1 MTVADPTL
9 ARASTPTPGATAEHA
24 ESAARDLRT
33 AGRNAVTLG
42 TSLILTWGVAFLV
55 RFQLPRYLGP
65 ELFGSFN
72 FADAFSAAFFALAEL
87 GVDMYIIREVTVR
100 PKHASDFV
108 GGVLLARIVAALA
121 LMGAMWVA
129 LSASG
134 RPAIVQQAVL
144 VFGVAQLAMINNN
157 SLAALLQAST
167 NVGRLAV
174 ANVLSKVLWGIG
186 LAVAIL
192 LKASLPLLVLPLL
205 LSELVKTGMLLP
217 VLRSAAGVRFRID
230 IAATKLV
237 LLASIP
243 YFVNTG
249 AVGIGARL
257 TASALEFVTD
267 DKREVGWYGAAANMA
282 GLALLL
288 SPLISWVMMP
298 LLARARE
305 RSEREAYGILRRALE
320 VLVVL
325 MVPVTLFIFLAADDV
340 VRLAFGTQFADAAPS
355 LRALAFDFI
364 PMYVAIVASTM
375 LILNKR
381 HWEVTAIS
389 IVAVPVRALAI
400 GPLTAVCGHW
410 LGVGGVAV
418 GAGITEVIGI
428 TLTAAVSLYLCGRQA
443 VDRRSVMATGKSL
456 AAALVVVGIDQT
468 LTAFGPARLVIDMLA
483 YTAIALA
490 IRVVTIGDIRALVAI
505 VKAGGRGES
514 VEVPS
519 AR

>member
-1 MTVADPTL
+1 MRLADPGP
-9 ARASTPTPGATAEHA
+9 APAPEVVGQSDDHA

-42 TSLILTWGVAFLV
+42 TSLLLTWGVAFLV

-65 ELFGSFN
+65 ELFGAFN

-100 PKHASDFV
+100 RKHASEFV
-108 GGVLLARIVAALA
+108 GGVLVARLAAALA

-144 VFGVAQLAMINNN
+144 VFGVAQLAIINNN

-174 ANVLSKVLWGIG
+174 ANVLSKILWGVG
-186 LAVAIL
+186 LAVAIVL
-192 LKASLPLLVLPLL
+192 QASLPLLVLPLL
-205 LSELVKTGMLLP
+205 ISELVKTAMLLP
-217 VLRSAAGVRFRID
+217 VLRSAAGVRFRVD
-230 IAATKLV
+230 WAVTKLV
-237 LLASIP
+237 LLASVP

-249 AVGIGARL
+249 AVGVGARL
-257 TASALEFVTD
+257 TAAALEFVTD
-267 DKREVGWYGAAANMA
+267 DKREVGWYGAAANLA

-305 RSEREAYGILRRALE
+305 RSEREAYAILRRALE

-325 MVPVTLFIFLAADDV
+325 MVPATLFIVLAADDV
-340 VRLAFGTQFADAAPS
+340 VRLAFGQRFAEAAPS

-381 HWEVTAIS
+381 HWEVTVISLAAI
-389 IVAVPVRALAI
+389 PVRVLAI
-400 GPLTAVCGHW
+400 GPLSALCGRW
-410 LGVGGVAV
+410 LGTGGVAV
-418 GAGITEVIGI
+418 GAGITEVLGI

-443 VDRRSVMATGKSL
+443 VDRRAIVATIKSL
-456 AAALVVVGIDQT
+456 AAAMVVVGIDR
-468 LTAFGPARLVIDMLA
+468 LLLSLGPVRLVIDMAA
-483 YTAIALA
+483 YAAIALA
-490 IRVVTIGDIRALVAI
+490 IRVVTFDDVRNLFSIIKAGRKGEVAAI
-505 VKAGGRGES
+505 VSHA
-514 VEVPS
+514 
-519 AR
+519 